1 MLGRILRQH
10 GERGWTLILLPGES
24 QAGWTTVCIKTRK
37 RNKNQLIL
45 LSRWKKKKNQTNP
58 IFLSDCKS
66 VYKCTACGCV
76 RGCVIGNVYQHLNYC
91 REIFRLRALLKAHV
105 SWMDSSSL
113 WDSFTVEPGLLHHL
127 LDTLTHFPERPF
139 PVKSHQCPGQIV
151 RGFFVCTRYPQ
162 QVISKNTF
170 IILLIF

>member
-10 GERGWTLILLPGES
+10 GERMDAHPAAWREPSGLDCSLY
-24 QAGWTTVCIKTRK
+24 
-37 RNKNQLIL
+37 KNT
-45 LSRWKKKKNQTNP
+45 KKKQKTANFIIKMEEKTNTKTNP

-91 REIFRLRALLKAHV
+91 REIFQLRALLKAHV

-113 WDSFTVEPGLLHHL
+113 
-127 LDTLTHFPERPF
+127 
-139 PVKSHQCPGQIV
+139 
-151 RGFFVCTRYPQ
+151 
-162 QVISKNTF
+162 
-170 IILLIF
+170 